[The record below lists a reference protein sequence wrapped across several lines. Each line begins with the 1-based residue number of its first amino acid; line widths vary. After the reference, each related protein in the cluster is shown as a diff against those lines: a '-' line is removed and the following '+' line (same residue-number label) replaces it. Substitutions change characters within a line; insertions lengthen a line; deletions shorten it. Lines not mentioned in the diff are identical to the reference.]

1 MSLVK
6 SGQAI
11 TPTFTVTDPAGTGLI
26 NADSLPTG
34 AVYVNGVVDAA
45 TVTVTNLATGKY
57 KAAVT
62 LPSLSAGDTVCLMIS
77 ATVGGKAYADN
88 VWQGIG
94 DTVRLSDL
102 ATAAAL
108 TTVAGYVDTEVAAIL
123 TAQSALAVMI
133 ASLNDMSPAEA
144 QAAAAAALAAY
155 PVPLIADIE
164 AAIAAGSGATPETF
178 WNYIGPGGRT
188 LSQSMIA
195 ILSSLIEGSSITI
208 TRGDSV
214 SVSITGL
221 GNLEERTQLWF
232 TVKARP
238 STDTDAQ
245 SKIQITQDGGL
256 LRLNG
261 AAADDSAGGALT
273 VDDEIDGDVTIT
285 LAASVSAQLGPAA
298 SWRWDIQV
306 AQPGP
311 GVWTPRAGVFLV
323 DADVTRATE

>member
-1 MSLVK
+1 MAGELQAQHVSGVTLYAILVDS
-6 SGQAI
+6 SGGVWNGATFDS
-11 TPTFTVTDPAGTGLI
+11 TPTGGEWTGYDIALAEQGSSGYYVGDLPALASGRYAYRVHKQLGGSPASTDPVVWTGEL
-26 NADSLPTG
+26 DSRL
-34 AVYVNGVVDAA
+34 A
-45 TVTVTNLATGKY
+45 NLDM
-57 KAAVT
+57 
-62 LPSLSAGDTVCLMIS
+62 PLS
-77 ATVGGKAYADN
+77 
-88 VWQGIG
+88 
-94 DTVRLSDL
+94 
-102 ATAAAL
+102 
-108 TTVAGYVDTEVAAIL
+108 TVAGYVDTEVQAIL

-133 ASLNDMSPAEA
+133 ASLSDMSPAEA

-188 LSQSMIA
+188 LTQSMIA
-195 ILSSLIEGSSITI
+195 ILTSMIEGSTITI
-208 TRGDSV
+208 TRGDTV
-214 SVSITGL
+214 PGITITGL
-221 GNLEERTQLWF
+221 GNLEDRTRLWF

-238 STDTDAQ
+238 STDSDAQ
-245 SKIQITQDGGL
+245 SKIQITEDGGL

-261 AAADDSAGGALT
+261 AAADDSAGGAIT
-273 VDDEIDGDVTIT
+273 VDDEVDGDIT
-285 LAASVSAQLGPAA
+285 LTLTAETAAQLGPAE

>member
-1 MSLVK
+1 MAGELQAQHVSGATLYAVLVDA
-6 SGQAI
+6 SGGVWNGSTFDS
-11 TPTFTVTDPAGTGLI
+11 TPTGGEWTGYDIALAEQGSSGYYVGDLPAIASGCYAYRVHKQLGGSPASTDPVVWTGEL
-26 NADSLPTG
+26 DSRL
-34 AVYVNGVVDAA
+34 A
-45 TVTVTNLATGKY
+45 NLDM
-57 KAAVT
+57 
-62 LPSLSAGDTVCLMIS
+62 PLS
-77 ATVGGKAYADN
+77 
-88 VWQGIG
+88 
-94 DTVRLSDL
+94 
-102 ATAAAL
+102 
-108 TTVAGYVDTEVAAIL
+108 TVAGYVDTEVQAIL

-133 ASLNDMSPAEA
+133 ASLSDMSPAEA

-221 GNLEERTQLWF
+221 GNLEDRTRLWF

-245 SKIQITQDGGL
+245 SKIQITEDGGL

-261 AAADDSAGGALT
+261 AAADDSADGALT
-273 VDDEIDGDVTIT
+273 VDDEVDGDVTIT
-285 LAASVSAQLGPAA
+285 LSAAAAAQLGPTE

-311 GVWTPRAGVFLV
+311 GVWTPRAGTFVV
-323 DADVTRATE
+323 VVDVTKATE